1 MRLSVNVVLVS
12 VVLIFAVFFVPSN
25 IFASSFKTVP
35 EKRMIVAAN
44 SDVEDEE
51 EFTGFDDSDEEVG
64 TIRDPFEALNRA
76 TFVFNDK
83 LYLWVLKP
91 LAQFHSKVL
100 PEKARTGI
108 GHFFSN
114 ITTPI
119 RFVNSL
125 LQFKLDKASIEATR
139 FFINTTYGVFG
150 FTDPAMKKWNIKKQ
164 KEDFGQTIGFYKGKP
179 LFYINWPVFGPSNV
193 RDTFGLVG
201 DFFLDPRSYLFPHER
216 WGVSVVKGYDK
227 VNETSLNIDF
237 YEDLKKD
244 AIDPYTF
251 FRDAYHQH
259 RESLI
264 KE

>member
-1 MRLSVNVVLVS
+1 MRLSVNFVLVTIA
-12 VVLIFAVFFVPSN
+12 LFFATFFITSN
-25 IFASSFKTVP
+25 IFASSFKGTSE
-35 EKRMIVAAN
+35 EKMIVAAN
-44 SDVEDEE
+44 SSDEE
-51 EFTGFDDSDEEVG
+51 EDFTGFDDLDEEES
-64 TIRDPFEALNRA
+64 TISDPFESLNRA

-83 LYLWVLKP
+83 LYFWVLKP

-108 GHFFSN
+108 SHFFSN

-119 RFVNSL
+119 RYVNSL
-125 LQFKLDKASIEATR
+125 LQFKFDKASIEAAR
-139 FFINTTYGVFG
+139 FFINTTYGVLG
-150 FTDPAMKKWNIKKQ
+150 FTDPAREKWNIEKQ

-179 LFYINWPVFGPSNV
+179 LFFINWPVFGPSNV
-193 RDTFGLVG
+193 RDTFGMVG
-201 DFFLDPRSYLFPHER
+201 DYFLDPRSYLFPNEE
-216 WGVSVVKGYDK
+216 WAAPAVKAYDK

>member
-1 MRLSVNVVLVS
+1 MRLSMNFIVVS
-12 VVLIFAVFFVPSN
+12 VVLLVVLFFVSPD
-25 IFASSFKTVP
+25 IFASSFKQVSA
-35 EKRMIVAAN
+35 EKMIVAAN
-44 SDVEDEE
+44 SDIDEE
-51 EFTGFDDSDEEVG
+51 EDFTGFDDLDEEES
-64 TIRDPFEALNRA
+64 TISDPFESLNRA
-76 TFVFNDK
+76 VFVFNDK
-83 LYLWVLKP
+83 LYFWILKP
-91 LAQFHSKVL
+91 AAQFHSKVL

-108 GHFFSN
+108 SHFFSN

-139 FFINTTYGVFG
+139 FFINTTYGVLG

-193 RDTFGLVG
+193 RDTFGMVG

-216 WGVSVVKGYDK
+216 WGVSVVKAYDK

-244 AIDPYTF
+244 ALDPYAF
-251 FRDAYHQH
+251 IRDAYHQH

>member
-12 VVLIFAVFFVPSN
+12 VILLVAIFSVSSN
-25 IFASSFKTVP
+25 IFASGFQTVP
-35 EKRMIVAAN
+35 EKLMIMAAN
-44 SDVEDEE
+44 SDVENEE
-51 EFTGFDDSDEEVG
+51 EFTGFDDSDEEVN
-64 TIRDPFEALNRA
+64 TISDPFESLNRA

-91 LAQFHSKVL
+91 LAQLHSKVL

-108 GHFFSN
+108 SHFFSN
-114 ITTPI
+114 LTTPI
-119 RFVNSL
+119 RYVNSL
-125 LQFKLDKASIEATR
+125 LQFKLDKASIEAAR
-139 FFINTTYGVFG
+139 FFINTTYGVLG
-150 FTDPAMKKWNIKKQ
+150 FTDPAMEKWNIKKQ

-179 LFYINWPVFGPSNV
+179 LFFINWPVFGPSNV

-201 DFFLDPRSYLFPHER
+201 DLFLDPRSYLFPNER